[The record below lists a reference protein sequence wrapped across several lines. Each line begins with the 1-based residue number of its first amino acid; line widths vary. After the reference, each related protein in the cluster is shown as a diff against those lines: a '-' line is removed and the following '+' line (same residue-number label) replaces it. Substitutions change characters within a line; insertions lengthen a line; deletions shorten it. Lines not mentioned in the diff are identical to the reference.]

1 MPFDNLILY
10 WCACRLADMA
20 KRFHAIYSQ
29 AMQQAGKDASKDA
42 MSSNQLQPRMRKAG
56 LKYYADCDFTMY
68 DKKQRQLESSDT
80 GLG

>member
-1 MPFDNLILY
+1 
-10 WCACRLADMA
+10 MA

-42 MSSNQLQPRMRKAG
+42 VSSNQLQPCMRKAG
-56 LKYYADCDFTMY
+56 LKYYTDCEFTMCTMCNR
-68 DKKQRQLESSDT
+68 KQRQLESSDT

>member
-1 MPFDNLILY
+1 
-10 WCACRLADMA
+10 MA

-42 MSSNQLQPRMRKAG
+42 VSSNQLQPCMRKAG
-56 LKYYADCDFTMY
+56 LKYYTDCEFTMY
-68 DKKQRQLESSDT
+68 NKKQRQLESSDT